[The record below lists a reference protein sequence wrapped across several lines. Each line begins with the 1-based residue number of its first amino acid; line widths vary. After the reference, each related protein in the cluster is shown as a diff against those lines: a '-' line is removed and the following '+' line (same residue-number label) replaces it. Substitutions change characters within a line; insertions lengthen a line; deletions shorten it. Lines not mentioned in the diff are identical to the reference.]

1 MSGVSNGGRYE
12 GLSPDEAFANVANE
26 TRIHILRTLGESEP
40 LAFSELYD
48 AVDIEDS
55 GNFTY
60 HLDKLTGHFVRE
72 SDGEYMLREPGGNIV
87 QAILSGVVTEAW
99 GFEPTQIEAGC
110 PYCGNPVE
118 VSFVDERVLVK
129 CTVCTGTYAGGDTD
143 ARFLNAHP
151 HGTIAIFRLP
161 PAGLKNRSAT
171 EVLNVALARTHL
183 ELLELAR
190 GICPRCTAGINRS
203 LQICENHHLVDGIC
217 ETCDRRRSI
226 YVDYAC
232 SNCIRVEEN
241 IPAGLH
247 LVKTPALMSFISGHG
262 INPVMPSWD
271 ELDSIIGYLEELN
284 SVNPIEVVFTY
295 EIREDALSLAV
306 QDSLDNSEIIS

>member
-1 MSGVSNGGRYE
+1 MSGVSNGKQPD
-12 GLSPDEAFANVANE
+12 GLSPDEAFAKVGNQ
-26 TRIHILRTLGESEP
+26 TRIHILQTLGESEP
-40 LAFSELYD
+40 LTFSELYE

-72 SDGEYMLREPGGNIV
+72 SDGEYMLREPGGIIV
-87 QAILSGVVTEAW
+87 QAILSGAVTGAS
-99 GFEPTQIEAGC
+99 GFEPTRLDAGC
-110 PYCGNPVE
+110 PYCGNSVE
-118 VSFVDERVLVK
+118 VSFTDERVLIR
-129 CTVCTGTYAGGDTD
+129 CTVCTGTYAGGETD
-143 ARFLNAHP
+143 ARFLETHP

-171 EVLNVALARTHL
+171 EVLDVALARTHL

-190 GICPRCTAGINRS
+190 GICPRCTAEVNRS
-203 LQICENHHLVDGIC
+203 LQVCENHQLVDGMC
-217 ETCDRRRSI
+217 KTCNRRRSI

-247 LVKTPALMSFISGHG
+247 LVKEPALMSYISSHG
-262 INPVMPSWD
+262 INPVMPSWT
-271 ELDSIIGYLEELN
+271 ELDAVIGYHEALQG
-284 SVNPIEVVFTY
+284 VDPIQVVFTY
-295 EIREDALSLAV
+295 EIGDDAFEVAV
-306 QDSLDNSEIIS
+306 SDTLDNPDIIR